1 MRESIYQ
8 IDNPWLGWD
17 VNEPAMTI
25 LCLGLD
31 QTRLATL
38 AGLVPETGAGRYRLR
53 SHPGWRERREVSE
66 LPLAEAVLLC
76 PDSDGQAGLEAIAG
90 LRKLAPHLA
99 IILLLTPDQESMVAP
114 ALALGAQDCLTWG
127 QFDAP
132 RLIRALDLARLR
144 QANLEKLRVEAEFY
158 RSIVNDQTE
167 LICRLL
173 PDGTISFANPAFC
186 RYFGIP
192 PERVVGLN
200 ILRHLPAEDSDYLRD
215 FLARLTPEL
224 PLGRT
229 EHSYQN
235 SDGDVRWQAWSKKA
249 FFDPQGRA
257 IEYQCVGLDITERKL
272 TEQTLQAVELNL
284 RQIFLSNADGMI
296 VADPKGRVL
305 FVNPSAERMLARE
318 ATELVGSPFPFDL
331 TADTHSEM
339 CLMSRGGRKLV
350 VAMRVVTTKW
360 QGQPALLAS
369 LRDISELAELRE
381 ELRSLSLEDELT
393 GLYNRRGFITLARQQ
408 IKTALRMKRRML
420 LFFVDVDDLKM
431 INDRLGHREGDRAI
445 DGAAQVLRDTF
456 RESDVVGR
464 VGGDEFAALAMEAD
478 EDQAQPILERLRRS
492 LNGYNQGRPGAYR
505 LSLSV
510 GTATYDPDGP
520 RPLEDLLAE
529 ADRRMYQHKRGKG
542 QHD

>member
-8 IDNPWLGWD
+8 LDNTCLGWG
-17 VNEPAMTI
+17 VNELTMTI

-31 QTRLATL
+31 EPQLAAL
-38 AGLVPETGAGRYRLR
+38 DRLVPETGDGCYRLR
-53 SHPGWRERREVSE
+53 SHEVWGKQLATTE
-66 LPLAEAVLLC
+66 LTLAEAVLLS
-76 PDSDGQAGLEAIAG
+76 PDGDGLDGLEPIAG
-90 LRKLAPHLA
+90 LRRLAPHLA
-99 IILLLTPDQESMVAP
+99 IILLLDPEQESLVAP
-114 ALALGAQDCLTWG
+114 ALTLGVQDCLTWG
-127 QFDAP
+127 QFDSP
-132 RLIRALDLARLR
+132 RLTRALDRARLR
-144 QANLEKLRVEAEFY
+144 QASLEKLRVESDFF

-173 PDGTISFANPAFC
+173 PDGTVTFANQAFC
-186 RYFGIP
+186 RYFGSPIDKT
-192 PERVVGLN
+192 VGSNLFTF
-200 ILRHLPAEDSDYLRD
+200 LTPAESQRLHQ
-215 FLARLTPEL
+215 FLKGLTPEL
-224 PLGRT
+224 PVGRS
-229 EHSYQN
+229 EHSHQTP
-235 SDGDVRWQAWSKKA
+235 GGETRWLAWTNRA
-249 FFDPQGRA
+249 FFGPQGRVQ
-257 IEYQCVGLDITERKL
+257 EYQCVGLDITERKR

-296 VADPKGRVL
+296 VADPQGKVL
-305 FVNPSAERMLARE
+305 FVNPSAERMLARG
-318 ATELVGSPFPFDL
+318 AAELVGSPFPFDL
-331 TADTHSEM
+331 TPDTHNEM
-339 CLMSRGGRKLV
+339 CLMSRGGRKV
-350 VAMRVVTTKW
+350 VAAMRVVTTKW

-408 IKTALRMKRRML
+408 IKTALRMRRRML

-431 INDRLGHREGDRAI
+431 INDSLGHREGDRAI
-445 DGAAQVLRDTF
+445 FGAAQVLRDTF

-478 EDQAQPILERLRRS
+478 EEQAQPILERLHHS
-492 LNGYNQGRPGAYR
+492 LEGYNQGRPGSYR

-529 ADRRMYQHKRGKG
+529 ADRKMYQQKRGKATRP
-542 QHD
+542 

>member
-8 IDNPWLGWD
+8 FDNYCLGWD

-31 QTRLATL
+31 QSRLAAL
-38 AGLVPETGAGRYRLR
+38 DGMIPEAGAGRYRLR
-53 SHPGWRERREVSE
+53 PHPGGRERLDASE
-66 LPLAEAVLLC
+66 LPLAEAVLLS
-76 PDSDGQAGLEAIAG
+76 PDGDGQAGLEAIAG
-90 LRKLAPHLA
+90 LRKLAPHLP
-99 IILLLTPDQESMVAP
+99 IVLLLAPGQESLVAP

-127 QFDAP
+127 LFDAP
-132 RLIRALDLARLR
+132 RLTRALDLARLR
-144 QANLEKLRVEAEFY
+144 QASLEKLRVESDFF

-173 PDGTISFANPAFC
+173 PDGTVTFANLAYC
-186 RYFGIP
+186 RYFGASP
-192 PERVVGLN
+192 DKVVGMN
-200 ILRHLPAEDSDYLRD
+200 FFG
-215 FLARLTPEL
+215 FLAPEEGRQARRFLEGLTPEV
-224 PLGRT
+224 PVGRS
-229 EHSYQN
+229 EQSYQTP
-235 SDGDVRWQAWSKKA
+235 GGETRWQAWTSRA
-249 FFDPQGRA
+249 FFNAQGRVL
-257 IEYQCVGLDITERKL
+257 EYQGVGLDITERKL

-296 VADPKGRVL
+296 VADPKGKVL
-305 FVNPSAERMLARE
+305 FVNPSAERMLSRDA
-318 ATELVGSPFPFDL
+318 ADLVGSPFSFEL

-339 CLMSRGGRKLV
+339 CLISRGGRKLV

-408 IKTALRMKRRML
+408 IKTALRMRRRML

-431 INDRLGHREGDRAI
+431 INDSLGHREGDRAVF
-445 DGAAQVLRDTF
+445 GAAQVLRDTF

-478 EDQAQPILERLRRS
+478 EEQAQPILERLRHS
-492 LNGYNQGRPGAYR
+492 LESYNQGRPGSYR

-510 GTATYDPDGP
+510 GTATYDPAGP

-529 ADRRMYQHKRGKG
+529 ADRKMYQQKRGKATRP
-542 QHD
+542 